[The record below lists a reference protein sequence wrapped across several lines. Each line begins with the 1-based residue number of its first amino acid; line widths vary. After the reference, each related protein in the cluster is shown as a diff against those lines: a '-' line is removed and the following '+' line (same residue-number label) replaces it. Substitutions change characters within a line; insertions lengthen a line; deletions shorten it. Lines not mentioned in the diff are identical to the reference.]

1 MFGALVFEYISN
13 VVSGVSLPVIGSIGS
28 LWRLVL
34 GTVFVLVVWVL
45 PGGVAGARARRR
57 ACPRSDR
64 RQEPGRGGCRRG
76 RGAVSLLRVDGLT
89 KEFGGLTAV
98 DGVTF
103 GVESGETRAVIG
115 PNGAGKSTLIN
126 CVTGLLR
133 PTAGVVEFDGRDIT
147 DAPPHETVQAG
158 MSKSFQTVS
167 LFPSMT
173 VAQNVEIA
181 ALAAENGSFSLDLLR
196 RRDRMDGVHDIV
208 DRMLDAVDLTGERD
222 VEAESLPYGDKR
234 RLEIGVALASEPE
247 MLFMDEPTAGM
258 SPDETADT
266 VDLVEELRDDL
277 GLTILI
283 VEHDMEII
291 FRVADRIVVL
301 NRGAVIAD
309 GTPETVQGNPDVQE
323 AYLGGVE
330 L

>member
-1 MFGALVFEYISN
+1 
-13 VVSGVSLPVIGSIGS
+13 
-28 LWRLVL
+28 
-34 GTVFVLVVWVL
+34 
-45 PGGVAGARARRR
+45 
-57 ACPRSDR
+57 
-64 RQEPGRGGCRRG
+64 
-76 RGAVSLLRVDGLT
+76 VSLLRIDGLT
-89 KEFGGLTAV
+89 KQFGGLTAV
-98 DGVTF
+98 DDVSF
-103 GVESGETRAVIG
+103 GVDPGETRAVIG

-126 CVTGLLR
+126 CVTGLLQ
-133 PTAGVVEFDGRDIT
+133 PTAGVVEFDGEDIT

-158 MSKSFQTVS
+158 MSKSFQTAS

-181 ALAAENGSFSLDLLR
+181 ALAAENGSFSLDFLR
-196 RRDRMDGVHDIV
+196 RRDRMTGVHEIV
-208 DRMLDAVDLTGERD
+208 DRMLDAVDLASEREI
-222 VEAESLPYGDKR
+222 EAKNLPYGDKR
-234 RLEIGVALASEPE
+234 RLEIAVALASEPE

-266 VDLVEELRDDL
+266 VDLVEDLQADL

-283 VEHDMEII
+283 VEHDMEVI
-291 FRVADRIVVL
+291 FRIADRIVVL

-309 GTPETVQGNPDVQE
+309 GPPEAVQGNPDVQE